1 MGFFDFLKGKGQPE
15 ASSGNVL
22 AAFAD
27 GTVVPMEQ
35 IPDQV
40 FSQGIM
46 GICCGIEPDGGK
58 IYSPADGV
66 VTQLTETLHAVGL
79 TVGDMEVLIHA
90 GLDTVEMNGD
100 GFTNTVKEGQTVKKG
115 DLLLTMDLEKVR
127 AAGHPTTVVLAV
139 TTRVSS
145 TEPVAVI
152 NSGDF
157 ASVETTA
164 HGRVRLGDSLMRAME
179 KEGALPR

>member
-139 TTRVSS
+139 
-145 TEPVAVI
+145 I